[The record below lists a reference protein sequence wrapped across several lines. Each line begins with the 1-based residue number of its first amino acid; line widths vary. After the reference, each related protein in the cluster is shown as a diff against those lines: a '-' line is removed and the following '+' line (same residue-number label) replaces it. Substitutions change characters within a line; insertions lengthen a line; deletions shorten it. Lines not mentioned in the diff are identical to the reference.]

1 MSYGTTLTSF
11 NAPDYLEKWNLT
23 NFDDTHNSIE
33 YSDSTQNWRKTDP
46 LPTSLNREFRDLFI
60 EPVNVNIFDE
70 ALRVNMLGGT
80 CTLTIRKLESI
91 TLMDNLWTDFRR
103 VSLKTTEVINKIY
116 TLSESGSDVE
126 LLRITFGMVET
137 SIAKGDLDAVN
148 ELLSG
153 LEPYRVKRIASI
165 GLARATSRARAKLP
179 AWTPFVVG
187 VWKDL
192 TSKHLN
198 AQHIMRGL
206 VSVNDSTI
214 FAKKQITT

>member
-1 MSYGTTLTSF
+1 MSYGTALTRI
-11 NAPDYLEKWNLT
+11 NPPDCFEKWNSIDFDET
-23 NFDDTHNSIE
+23 NNLIK
-33 YSDSTQNWRKTDP
+33 YPNSTQYWQQIDS
-46 LPTSLNREFRDLFI
+46 LPTSLNKWSGDLFI
-60 EPVNVNIFDE
+60 ETANLSIFDE
-70 ALRVNMLGGT
+70 ALRVNIFGSMR
-80 CTLTIRKLESI
+80 TLTIRKSESI
-91 TLMDNLWTDFRR
+91 TLTDNLWTDFRR
-103 VSLKTTEVINKIY
+103 LSLKTTEVINKIY
-116 TLSESGSDVE
+116 TLSESGSDVD
-126 LLRITFGMVET
+126 LLRTMFGMVET

-148 ELLSG
+148 ELLAE

-179 AWTPFVVG
+179 AWTPFVIG